1 MDEAETRKIID
12 DKLIEAGWVI
22 QDKNRLNLLASLGIA
37 VRELDTLTGPADYAL
52 FICGV
57 VCGII
62 EAKREGSD
70 LGHVDGQSMR
80 YATSDIKFVERAVA
94 DSSPLPFIYEATNNE
109 IRFLDAR
116 DPAPRSRNLFHFHR
130 PETLK
135 SWLEEGDTLRARLQ
149 QLPELNTEN
158 LRACQID
165 AIQGIEESLKVAKP
179 RALLQMATGSGK
191 TYTAVTQIYRLAKFA
206 KIKRALFLVD
216 RGNLATNAKDEFEQF
231 VIPHD
236 GRKFTQHYNVNILGR
251 AGIPDATK
259 VTISTIQRM
268 YSQLTDQELDDE
280 ADERSGFEVEANTA
294 NREPRPVSY
303 NPDFPI
309 EEFDIIIIDECHR
322 SIYNLWRQVLEYFDA
337 FLIGLTATPTRK
349 TIGFFNQNLVSEYTH
364 EDAVV
369 DKVNVGYDIYRIKT
383 EMTERGNLIDA
394 GTTVEIRDRL
404 TKKKRLEVLDE
415 EEEWLARQLDRSVL
429 APNQI
434 RTVIQAFKDRCLP
447 ECFPDRKWRSSLTPT
462 LSQGEREQESPLP
475 LGEDLGE
482 GNTMEWVPKTLV
494 FAKDDDHCDRI
505 VDAVREIFNEG
516 NAFCKKITYK
526 IGKKNAEEAIKAFR
540 TDPQFRIA
548 VTVDMIATG
557 TDIRPLECVMFMRDV
572 KSQAYYEQMKGRGT
586 RVISRDELHKV
597 TPDAPGKSRFV
608 LVDCVGVTETDKT
621 ETKSLETK
629 PSVSTAKLMEQVAR
643 GDRHSDTLRALG
655 NRMIRLD
662 LKLNEQQRKRVN
674 EVFRSLSL
682 EGEGRGEGEY
692 TPTLGERTA
701 IEIREPVPDYLID
714 NARKLRKNQTDAE
727 ALLWQLLR
735 NRQIQ
740 NAKFR
745 RQHPIN
751 PYILDFYCHEKKLAI
766 ELDGGQH
773 NTDEGKV
780 VDQRR
785 TDFLNSKGIRVLRF
799 WNNEV
804 LQKTESV
811 LELIYNALLPHPNP
825 LPEGKDFTTLPLHL
839 GEGWGEGYLPQTSLA
854 AVAGN
859 LIHATNEESLI
870 DEAKIHANTEE
881 PTEKDIQA
889 AFKPTADNLIK
900 PFHNPDLRDLIEEL
914 RKDTDQLIDDSPDKV
929 LPGTGYDVEKAEGLI
944 QNWQQFIQDHKDEFD
959 AIQLIYQQP
968 YQKRHLSYEQIEK
981 LAEEIQ
987 QPPYHL
993 APIEVWKAYE
1003 QLEKSKVKGVPPKEL
1018 LTNIVS
1024 LIRFS
1029 TGLSDV
1035 LEPFTELVNN
1045 RFENWLKQQAQASPL
1060 PQGEDL
1066 GEGARGEGRFSPEQ
1080 LAWLHRIKDQ
1090 IAQNAEMTVDD
1101 FNYIPFNQEGGLLK
1115 ARELFGKDL
1124 DNIIQELNGYL
1135 IA

>member
-1 MDEAETRKIID
+1 VSPDYTKLEAETRQEID
-12 DKLIEAGWVI
+12 QKLIAAGWVV
-22 QDKNRLNLLASLGIA
+22 QDKNRLNLFENIGVA
-37 VRELDTLTGPADYAL
+37 VREMDTDTGPADYML
-52 FICGV
+52 FIDGKA
-57 VCGII
+57 CGII

-70 LGHVDGQSMR
+70 LGGVAEQSGR
-80 YATSDIKFVERAVA
+80 YATSNTKHIERWAPENK
-94 DSSPLPFIYEATNNE
+94 PLPFLYEATNHE
-109 IRFLDAR
+109 VRFRDER
-116 DPAPRSRNLFHFHR
+116 DPLPRSRNVFHFHK
-130 PETLK
+130 PETCK
-135 SWLEEGDTLRARLQ
+135 EWLEEGTTLRSRLLKD
-149 QLPELNTEN
+149 LPELNTDN

-165 AIQGIEESLKVAKP
+165 AITGIEHSLKAGKP

-191 TYTAVTQIYRLAKFA
+191 TYTAVTEVYRLAKFA
-206 KIKRALFLVD
+206 KVKRVLFLVD

-259 VTISTIQRM
+259 VTISTIQRL
-268 YSQLTDQELDDE
+268 YSQLTHQELDDE
-280 ADERSGFEVEANTA
+280 ADEHSGFEIEGSTINK
-294 NREPRPVSY
+294 EPRPVSY
-303 NPDFPI
+303 NPDIPI
-309 EEFDIIIIDECHR
+309 EEFDVIIIDECHR

-337 FLIGLTATPTRK
+337 FLIGLTATPTKK
-349 TIGFFNQNLVSEYTH
+349 TIGFFGQNLVSEYTH

-383 EMTERGNLIDA
+383 ELTEQGNKIEA
-394 GTTVEIRDRL
+394 GTAVEIRDRL
-404 TKKKRLEVLDE
+404 TKQKRLEVLDQ
-415 EEEWLARQLDRSVL
+415 EEEWLAQQLDRSVL

-434 RTVIQAFKDRCLP
+434 RTVIQAYKDRCLK
-447 ECFPDRKWRSSLTPT
+447 ECFPERKW
-462 LSQGEREQESPLP
+462 QQ
-475 LGEDLGE
+475 DK
-482 GNTMEWVPKTLV
+482 MEWVPKTLI

-505 VDAVREIFNEG
+505 VDAVREVFDEG

-526 IGKKNAEEAIKAFR
+526 VGKKTAEESIKAFR
-540 TDPQFRIA
+540 TDPQYRIA

-586 RVISRDELHKV
+586 RIISRDELHKV

-643 GDRHSDTLRALG
+643 GDRHSETLRALG

-662 LKLNEQQRKRVN
+662 LKLNDQQRKRVN
-674 EVFRSLSL
+674 SLIK
-682 EGEGRGEGEY
+682 E
-692 TPTLGERTA
+692 TLGTDKPLA
-701 IEIREPVPDYLID
+701 LI
-714 NARKLRKNQTDAE
+714 A
-727 ALLWQLLR
+727 
-735 NRQIQ
+735 
-740 NAKFR
+740 
-745 RQHPIN
+745 
-751 PYILDFYCHEKKLAI
+751 
-766 ELDGGQH
+766 
-773 NTDEGKV
+773 
-780 VDQRR
+780 
-785 TDFLNSKGIRVLRF
+785 
-799 WNNEV
+799 
-804 LQKTESV
+804 
-811 LELIYNALLPHPNP
+811 
-825 LPEGKDFTTLPLHL
+825 
-839 GEGWGEGYLPQTSLA
+839 GE
-854 AVAGN
+854 
-859 LIHATNEESLI
+859 LIHATNEEPLI
-870 DEAKIHANTEE
+870 EAAKIHAKTDE
-881 PTEKDIQA
+881 PNEKQIQE
-889 AFKPTADNLIK
+889 AFKPKADILIK
-900 PFHNPDLRDLIEEL
+900 PFHNPDLRELIEEL
-914 RKDTDQLIDDSPDKV
+914 RKDTDQLIDDSADE
-929 LPGTGYDVEKAEGLI
+929 LIAAGYDEEKAEVLI
-944 QNWQQFIQDHKDEFD
+944 QNWQQFIQDHKDELD

-987 QPPYHL
+987 QPPYNL

-1003 QLEKSKVKGVPPKEL
+1003 QLEKNKVKGVPPKEL

-1045 RFENWLKQQAQASPL
+1045 RFNNWLKQQNKAFQP
-1060 PQGEDL
+1060 D
-1066 GEGARGEGRFSPEQ
+1066 Q
-1080 LAWLHRIKDQ
+1080 LAWLNKIKDQ

-1124 DNIIQELNGYL
+1124 DKLIQELNGYL